1 MGFGD
6 VARVI
11 WLVASGQL
19 TSLYSC
25 ICIQLQNICILKKKN
40 AENEKVTF

>member
-25 ICIQLQNICILKKKN
+25 ICIQLQNICILKKK
-40 AENEKVTF
+40 KMQKTRK